1 MIATLFVRTTL
12 LAGSV
17 ALAASVTAG
26 PAVAQAWNWGGGSEV
41 ASSGRETVKMNAS
54 FRKGELLVSFTDR
67 RLYLVT
73 ATGEALSYPIAIPR
87 EQSRWQ
93 GVLSVSNKRVN
104 PSWTPTPAMIKEN
117 PRLPTWVP
125 GGHPLNPLGVRALY
139 LGDSM
144 YRIHGTDAP
153 WTIGQPVSKGCIR
166 MYNQDVV
173 DLFERVAVGT
183 KVTVTWQ
190 SFGGAKVAAAS
201 DDEADKPAKAQ
212 RTASKP
218 KADKASDA
226 DSDDDKPVKPQ
237 RIASKA
243 KAEDSKAKP
252 ARAGQANKAKEDDS
266 VVTLADL
273 FN

>member
-1 MIATLFVRTTL
+1 MIAKAFVRTTVL
-12 LAGSV
+12 VGSV
-17 ALAASVTAG
+17 ALAATFATS
-26 PAVAQAWNWGGGSEV
+26 PASSQAWNWGGGSEV
-41 ASSGRETVKMNAS
+41 ASSGKEVVKLSGS

-73 ATGEALSYPIAIPR
+73 AAGEALSYPIAIPR

-93 GVLSVSNKRVN
+93 GVLAVSNKRTN

-125 GGHPLNPLGVRALY
+125 GGHPMNPLGVRALY

-173 DLFERVAVGT
+173 DLYDRVALGT

-190 SFGGAKVAAAS
+190 NFGGAKVAPD

-212 RTASKP
+212 RTASKA
-218 KADKASDA
+218 KADRATGA
-226 DSDDDKPVKPQ
+226 DSDDEPAKPQ
-237 RIASKA
+237 RTVSKA
-243 KAEDSKAKP
+243 KAAEPKAKP
-252 ARAGQANKAKEDDS
+252 VRAGQGKKANDEES
-266 VVTLADL
+266 VASLADL